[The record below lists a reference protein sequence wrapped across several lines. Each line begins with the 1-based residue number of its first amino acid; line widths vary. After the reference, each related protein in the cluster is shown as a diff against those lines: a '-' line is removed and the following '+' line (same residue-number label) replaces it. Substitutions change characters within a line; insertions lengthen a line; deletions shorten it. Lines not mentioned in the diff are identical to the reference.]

1 MGYYTYFWLDPPR
14 PTKNCALSDKEIAKR
29 LVTGLLATEY
39 WEGNECLKAELEALD
54 KLPDA
59 DVLARVTDDLNYGG
73 MLSDSIKWYDH
84 EDHMSDISAAIPDV
98 YFILNGDGEDSD
110 DLWRKYFFNGRIYA
124 YYSMIPD
131 QEMSRKVSEE
141 ARKDGV
147 YSGEDF

>member
-1 MGYYTYFWLDPPR
+1 MGYYTYFWLDPPS

-29 LVTGLLATEY
+29 LVSGLLATEY
-39 WEGNECLKAELEALD
+39 WEDNEYLKAELEALD
-54 KLPDA
+54 KLPDV
-59 DVLARVTDDLNYGG
+59 DVLARVTDDLNSGV
-73 MLSDSIKWYDH
+73 LCDHIKWYDH
-84 EDHMSDISAAIPDV
+84 EDYMSDISEAIPDV

-110 DLWRKYFFNGRIYA
+110 DLWRKYFFNGSMSA
-124 YYSMIPD
+124 YCSVIPD